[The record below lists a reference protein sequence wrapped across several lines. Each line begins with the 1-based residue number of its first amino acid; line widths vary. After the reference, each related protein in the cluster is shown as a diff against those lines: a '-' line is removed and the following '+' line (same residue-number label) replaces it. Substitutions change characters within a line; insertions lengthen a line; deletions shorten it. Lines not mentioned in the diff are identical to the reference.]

1 MVHCEFATRELL
13 YESVSPL
20 SGPSFSKPYCLQTT
34 PPSGLQSR
42 TLAVQRAIVHVAM
55 CC

>member
-20 SGPSFSKPYCLQTT
+20 SQLFKAAYCLQTT